1 MEILGEKIEERRK
14 RRRKEKKKKRSLRSR
29 WGRKHLSVQHLPS

>member
-14 RRRKEKKKKRSLRSR
+14 RRRKEKKKKKVTEIEM
-29 WGRKHLSVQHLPS
+29 G